1 MLFKYNS
8 HNFFSFSFRICYTFT
23 FLLFV
28 IMLCGKPR
36 LGEQLSSDLR
46 NELRRTCSLVGYQQL
61 LRREPCNFMQQCDY
75 MFKTFHGSEPGNIVG
90 QIELLM
96 NANAPFTEMFDTDQA
111 TLVYKGDEY
120 NESIQKLSLKN
131 DLSRCQSKITV
142 GKYKLL
148 I

>member
-1 MLFKYNS
+1 
-8 HNFFSFSFRICYTFT
+8 
-23 FLLFV
+23 
-28 IMLCGKPR
+28 
-36 LGEQLSSDLR
+36 
-46 NELRRTCSLVGYQQL
+46 
-61 LRREPCNFMQQCDY
+61 

-131 DLSRCQSKITV
+131 EFSRCQSKITV